1 MAWENLFSVA
11 SRGRSETAENLKE
24 PALTIQAYNQGE
36 WLFPGK
42 QFRHVAVPNR
52 DIMGSH

>member
-24 PALTIQAYNQGE
+24 PALKIQAYNQGE